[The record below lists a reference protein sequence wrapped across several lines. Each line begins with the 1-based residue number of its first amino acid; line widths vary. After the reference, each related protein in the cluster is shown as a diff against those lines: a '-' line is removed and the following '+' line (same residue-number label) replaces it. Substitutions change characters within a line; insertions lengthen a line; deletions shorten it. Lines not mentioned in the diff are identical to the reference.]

1 MPAKGEIYS
10 RIDVACDKWAIDWIE
25 KNGLRKAD
33 LARALGQ
40 YNRFVTDL
48 VRGNI
53 NTLKTLEIIVEKAEG
68 GNYLKMAKYA
78 LTDAGLEV
86 LKDLNFKR
94 NLTPLQRDEFKR
106 IRELT
111 VKLMDRNGTI
121 TPLIDELEKKLLQG
135 MNRKD

>member
-1 MPAKGEIYS
+1 
-10 RIDVACDKWAIDWIE
+10 
-25 KNGLRKAD
+25 
-33 LARALGQ
+33 
-40 YNRFVTDL
+40 
-48 VRGNI
+48 
-53 NTLKTLEIIVEKAEG
+53 
-68 GNYLKMAKYA
+68 MAKYA